1 MQVCGHCGPAARA
14 CSASTPRAASRAALK
29 AVGHRVQAAWVCSAP
44 TFRSAMKVFGPC
56 APAAPAC
63 SISKLRAASRAP
75 SRQVPLDR
83 RLSVRTLLSGERL
96 QLDRRLSE
104 GTLRAGKRPRSQQ
117 APLDRRLFVRTL
129 RGPIRRLRPAS
140 GRLRGYCAVPSRT
153 RKPGWYCSARRRRGP
168 AGGSP
173 ALWRPRQVLCGAC
186 PAAGQLWR

>member
-1 MQVCGHCGPAARA
+1 MQVCGHCGPAVRA

-44 TFRSAMKVFGPC
+44 TFRAAMKVFGHC

-63 SISKLRAASRAP
+63 STSTLRAASRAP

-83 RLSVRTLLSGERL
+83 RLSVRTLRAGKRL
-96 QLDRRLSE
+96 PLDRRLSV

-117 APLDRRLFVRTL
+117 AALHRRLSVRTL

-140 GRLRGYCAVPSRT
+140 GRLRGYWAVPGRR
-153 RKPGWYCSARRRRGP
+153 RKPGWYCSAGRRRGP

-173 ALWRPRQVLCGAC
+173 ELRASIGDEALISSWRQ
-186 PAAGQLWR
+186 